1 MKIAFFTTRHL
12 LRSDTSDT
20 RYAYQTLR
28 QHFDVEV
35 FDQPNAALCRNS
47 DVVFT
52 RFPLP
57 INRPFLRD
65 MERYPDKL
73 VVNNPTAQLAH
84 SKRHLLSFPS
94 LTAPTIIS
102 ASFEDIYQFTRHHK
116 IVVFKPLDQ
125 HKGVGVLR
133 VDVGRKSCD
142 ELRSFV
148 TRYIAE
154 YGVPVVQEYIS
165 DVVEAGDKRINIIWF
180 EPVSAVVTLPAPGSF
195 ICHEAAGGSAHPAIV
210 TDRDQEIID
219 AVTPFLRDNG
229 IFWAAL
235 DIIGP
240 YLGEI
245 NLLTPAMV
253 LRADRAHGNTRGA
266 DAIVRALRNH
276 MQVNTLS

>member
-1 MKIAFFTTRHL
+1 MKIAFFTTRRL
-12 LRSDTSDT
+12 LESDTSDT

-57 INRPFLRD
+57 INRSFLQD
-65 MERYPDKL
+65 LERYPDKL

-94 LTAPTIIS
+94 LTAPTIVS
-102 ASFEDIYQFTRHHK
+102 ASFEDIDRFARQHEV
-116 IVVFKPLDQ
+116 VVFKPLDQ
-125 HKGVGVLR
+125 HKGVGVTR
-133 VDVGRKSCD
+133 VDVRTMTRD

-148 TRYIAE
+148 ADYVAKF
-154 YGVPVVQEYIS
+154 GVPVVQKYIS
-165 DVVEAGDKRINIIWF
+165 DVVKVGDKRINIIWF

-195 ICHEAAGGSAHPAIV
+195 ICHEALGGSAHPATI
-210 TDRDQEIID
+210 TDCDHEIID
-219 AVTPFLRDNG
+219 TVVPFLRDNG
-229 IFWAAL
+229 IYWAAL

-253 LRADRAHGNTRGA
+253 LRADRAHGNARGA
-266 DAIVRALRNH
+266 NAIVQALQNH
-276 MQVNTLS
+276 MRTISPS